1 MKNISISLGILF
13 FFFTLELG
21 SQEHPILTYFNG
33 DAYGD
38 QIVLTW
44 NIVGGNSCNGI
55 SIFHSSDSINFT
67 EIGNIP
73 GICGAL
79 DKDDPYQFIH
89 KDPVKSGWN
98 YYKLQLGNQGFTTP
112 LAILYY
118 ETSENGFVFFPN
130 PLNEVVSVFVD
141 GYYQNSKIV
150 VYDASGKKVIEQ
162 TVSSGNLISLSLAQ
176 FEAGNYIIQL
186 LDGNSV
192 IGSQKMIRID

>member
-1 MKNISISLGILF
+1 MKNISIALGVLF
-13 FFFTLELG
+13 LLFTLNLK
-21 SQEHPILTYFNG
+21 SQEHPILSYFNG
-33 DAYGD
+33 DVYGD

-44 NIVGGNSCNGI
+44 NIIGGNSCNGI
-55 SIFHSSDSINFT
+55 NIFHSSDSINYT

-79 DKDDPYQFIH
+79 DKDDPYQFTH
-89 KDPVKSGWN
+89 TDPVKNEWN
-98 YYKLQLGNQGFTTP
+98 YYRLQLGNQGFTSP
-112 LAILYY
+112 LSILYY

-130 PLNEVVSVFVD
+130 PSSEVVSVFVD

-150 VYDASGKKVIEQ
+150 IYDAGGKKVMEENVIPGSLMQFTALQIE
-162 TVSSGNLISLSLAQ
+162 S
-176 FEAGNYIIQL
+176 GNYIIQL